1 MGGEDT
7 SKTPQHSPAA
17 KNIFEKKSNVKP
29 NLKIIPA
36 ADTAKPSVR
45 TETQLQAGKTTA
57 AAGGTAKSSSAA
69 ADTAVSRRAFFKAS
83 AAETRAS
90 TVKTRSSAGDTG
102 TVPPTSASASL
113 TKRTATRTSVSGEAA
128 VTTVEKTSAAATS
141 TYGQSNLTAAK
152 TRLAARNASLA
163 ADKAVS
169 ASISKPALNTARTR
183 TAASS
188 PALASAKKSAS
199 KSASFV
205 YDEDSILH
213 LEGLEHIRLRP
224 GMYIGS
230 LGDGSNENDGIY
242 ILLKEGIDNAVDE
255 FTQGFGG
262 RIDIEIRDG
271 RVKIRDYGRGIPL
284 GKLDDCVSNVN
295 TGAKYNNSVFKQA
308 IGMNGVGIKA
318 TNALSS
324 YFRAASVRDGKT
336 ASVEYE
342 RGKKISSK
350 MSAAKVGIKNGT
362 YIEFEPDKTLFGT
375 YEFNM
380 DMVEKRLW
388 NYAYLN
394 PGLLIVCNGK
404 EILSKN
410 GLQDL
415 LVNEMGGNSKSLYA
429 PFAYEGANIQFV
441 MTHTASLDK
450 FVYSFVN
457 GQSTEDGG
465 THVTAF
471 LDGFTK
477 GVNEFF
483 KKDYDQRDVAG
494 GLLAAIKIGLDNPM
508 FTSQTKNKLG
518 NVEIRLPIMKEMQ
531 AAIDDWLRRNPD
543 IAGALEDKIIR
554 NMKARAEINNVTEKQ
569 VRDAAKTVSLKIPKL
584 KDCRY
589 HLQDGEKGA
598 DSMIFITEGD
608 SATGSMVGSRDV
620 ATQAIFSLRGKPE
633 NMYGR
638 KKTALF
644 DNEELKNL
652 TFALGVQKD
661 IEGLRYNKIV
671 IATDADNDGFHI
683 RNLIMTYLL
692 LYFEELV
699 LTGHVFIL
707 ETPLFRVRTKTTTVY
722 CYSEDSRDREVK
734 RLGASAEVTRFKGL
748 GEISPSEFGQF
759 IHERKTGESEDVG
772 IHLTPVTI
780 QSLKNVPEVLEFYM
794 GKNTPKRREFIV
806 HHLAQEIDA

>member
-1 MGGEDT
+1 M
-7 SKTPQHSPAA
+7 
-17 KNIFEKKSNVKP
+17 
-29 NLKIIPA
+29 
-36 ADTAKPSVR
+36 
-45 TETQLQAGKTTA
+45 
-57 AAGGTAKSSSAA
+57 
-69 ADTAVSRRAFFKAS
+69 
-83 AAETRAS
+83 
-90 TVKTRSSAGDTG
+90 
-102 TVPPTSASASL
+102 
-113 TKRTATRTSVSGEAA
+113 
-128 VTTVEKTSAAATS
+128 
-141 TYGQSNLTAAK
+141 
-152 TRLAARNASLA
+152 
-163 ADKAVS
+163 
-169 ASISKPALNTARTR
+169 
-183 TAASS
+183 
-188 PALASAKKSAS
+188 
-199 KSASFV
+199 

-255 FTQGFGG
+255 FTQGFGA
-262 RIDIEIRDG
+262 RIDIEIRGG

-342 RGKKISSK
+342 RGKKISG
-350 MSAAKVGIKNGT
+350 AANVAKVGIKNGT
-362 YIEFEPDKTLFGT
+362 YIEFVPDESLFGK

-404 EILSKN
+404 EFLSEH
-410 GLQDL
+410 GLKDL
-415 LVNEMGGNSKSLYA
+415 LVNEMGGEGKSLYA
-429 PFAYEGANIQFV
+429 PFAYEGAAVQFV

-494 GLLAAIKIGLDNPM
+494 GLLAAVKIGLDNPM

-543 IAGALEDKIIR
+543 VAGALEDKIIR

-652 TFALGVQKD
+652 TFALGVQKE

-707 ETPLFRVRTKTTTVY
+707 ETPLFRVRTKSATVY
-722 CYSEDSRDREVK
+722 CYSEESRDREVK

-759 IHERKTGESEDVG
+759 IHERKSGESEDVG

-780 QSLKNVPEVLEFYM
+780 QSLKNVPAVLEFYM

-806 HHLAQEIDA
+806 HHLAEEIDA